1 MDIFIINFFIWPT
14 TGSRKVDR
22 PEEPEQGG
30 GRGGLGHQRLHV
42 PVGGDPEIRE
52 R

>member
-42 PVGGDPEIRE
+42 PVGGDSEIRE